1 MKVAVDG
8 GVMAAKTA
16 TDSKMRRPPASATSC
31 VCSTLDDQQQQQ
43 QMTNNNNNRTMA
55 TLNSKRS
62 NVPPRLDLGKRVE
75 DDGTQALRQ
84 LRQNCG
90 LLSGPKSPTAQPE
103 TLSMAAEA
111 DLRNDLMRL
120 MIGDEHL
127 LKIKAQYLDERTAL
141 NLRRPVSFSELE
153 QYFQNKH
160 GRLLNFYYTTS
171 TRELMVQVHNQ
182 QDLDQVIKLHE
193 GTGGTQRRMRLILSQ
208 QQELESE
215 VQAFYEHIDGQEMQ
229 NMLTKYRLQLFQM
242 REVGVEVVRRA
253 NMASTRAGRVQ
264 QSLGERT
271 ECVQMLHALLA
282 QSTLDTM
289 LSQLEEAEK
298 RIHEIERHALQ
309 IELAMAMLD
318 RVVETKRKTD
328 GVSEEEGGGQQRRRV
343 RWDSAETEEC
353 IEK

>member
-1 MKVAVDG
+1 MSSVVGVLLEVAGQIGD
-8 GVMAAKTA
+8 AI
-16 TDSKMRRPPASATSC
+16 
-31 VCSTLDDQQQQQ
+31 
-43 QMTNNNNNRTMA
+43 
-55 TLNSKRS
+55 S
-62 NVPPRLDLGKRVE
+62 NV
-75 DDGTQALRQ
+75 A
-84 LRQNCG
+84 
-90 LLSGPKSPTAQPE
+90 
-103 TLSMAAEA
+103 
-111 DLRNDLMRL
+111 
-120 MIGDEHL
+120 
-127 LKIKAQYLDERTAL
+127 
-141 NLRRPVSFSELE
+141 
-153 QYFQNKH
+153 
-160 GRLLNFYYTTS
+160 
-171 TRELMVQVHNQ
+171 
-182 QDLDQVIKLHE
+182 
-193 GTGGTQRRMRLILSQ
+193 TGATVKQH
-208 QQELESE
+208 ELESE

-271 ECVQMLHALLA
+271 DCVQMLHALLA

-318 RVVETKRKTD
+318 KVVETKRKS
-328 GVSEEEGGGQQRRRV
+328 GGGSEEEGGGQQRRRV